1 MGYRIQSHS
10 FLMLR
15 FTDADKWFRWTKIQ
29 LLQKREANLHC
40 PRCYSSLDVEEIAK
54 ACKMTTDEK
63 IFFKMV
69 QNLNVFNKNVVQVC
83 QNAVLDN
90 Y

>member
-1 MGYRIQSHS
+1 MQCHS

-40 PRCYSSLDVEEIAK
+40 PRCYSRLDVEEIAK

-69 QNLNVFNKNVVQVC
+69 QNLNVFNKNVVQIWR
-83 QNAVLDN
+83 NAVLDN